1 MEQTIAYGDG
11 LLFLGSCFADEV
23 GGICKGLGFDAMVNP
38 FGVLYNPSSI
48 AKAVK
53 RLSTG
58 EPFTCEEVVRVGE
71 GYYCTFSHNTAF
83 WRPSED
89 EMLAMVNQSL
99 EKAHEHYKKAKWII
113 ISLGTSWVFR
123 SKATGDVVANC
134 HKLPAD
140 QFERAFFT
148 QGQSTQC
155 LTELFRG
162 NFVGP
167 VEYDDNMFW
176 TEFRDRLD
184 EAVEIVLPLG
194 IHGVENTDEN
204 VRKAKNAVEDVGIG
218 RAFGAV
224 GVRRIHENC
233 FRQFGFRNGN
243 DGERIRVEPPDD
255 LIGIA
260 HASDNGCCL
269 ARHWPP
275 IKTSLDGILTATECV
290 HERGLA
296 SSRTADDGNDGF
308 GIKFFFKRV
317 NVTQRLVERSGKI
330 LAVRPV
336 RTSFKLVLELGQFP
350 SFFRKTERA

>member
-1 MEQTIAYGDG
+1 MILQTEIKIQPMEQTIAYGDG

-58 EPFTCEEVVRVGE
+58 EPFTHEEVVRVGE

-99 EKAHEHYKKAKWII
+99 EKAYEHYKKAKWII

-148 QGQSTQC
+148 QGQSTHC

-162 NFVGP
+162 NFDKQFIFTVSPLRHLKDGLHGNQLSKAALLMATNE
-167 VEYDDNMFW
+167 VCERFDNAHYFPAYEIMMDELRDYRFYKEDMVHP
-176 TEFRDRLD
+176 TE
-184 EAVEIVLPLG
+184 
-194 IHGVENTDEN
+194 
-204 VRKAKNAVEDVGIG
+204 
-218 RAFGAV
+218 
-224 GVRRIHENC
+224 
-233 FRQFGFRNGN
+233 Q
-243 DGERIRVEPPDD
+243 
-255 LIGIA
+255 
-260 HASDNGCCL
+260 
-269 ARHWPP
+269 
-275 IKTSLDGILTATECV
+275 
-290 HERGLA
+290 
-296 SSRTADDGNDGF
+296 
-308 GIKFFFKRV
+308 
-317 NVTQRLVERSGKI
+317 
-330 LAVRPV
+330 AVRYIWERFADFAIDPKEKPAMQAAAELQQMLHHKPV
-336 RTSFKLVLELGQFP
+336 FP
-350 SFFRKTERA
+350 ESEAFRKFEALKERKMIELQRNYPMVCLNNLAEIW